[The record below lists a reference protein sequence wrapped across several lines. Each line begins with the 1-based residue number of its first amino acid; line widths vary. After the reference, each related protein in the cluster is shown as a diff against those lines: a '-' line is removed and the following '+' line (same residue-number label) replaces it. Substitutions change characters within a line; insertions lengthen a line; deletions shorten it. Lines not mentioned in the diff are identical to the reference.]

1 MGQATKTHG
10 FRSRYL
16 LLFSIA
22 LIWGSQFL
30 LNDLALQV
38 FTPQAVSWLRA
49 AIGFVILSGFLYI
62 LPEANKKPDTGISYW
77 RHIIMVGFFEATL
90 PFFLVAWGQQHVN
103 SAIAAILMSLV
114 AIFTLVLVVIFIRSE
129 PVTLGKFI
137 GIALGF
143 AAVIVLL
150 WPQLNQAETSNS
162 LLGSAA
168 ILAAALSFA
177 ISLILIKSL
186 PDIGA
191 PVKTARDILFCG
203 AIELGAVLLLLGQPL
218 THHALES
225 NAIIAMTAQGAFAG
239 GLVYVLYVRLVD
251 IAGATF
257 AGFVN
262 YLVPLVGVLLGV
274 IFLHNQLPA
283 SAYFS
288 LCILILAIVAS
299 EWKTSRS
306 ITS

>member
-1 MGQATKTHG
+1 
-10 FRSRYL
+10 
-16 LLFSIA
+16 
-22 LIWGSQFL
+22 
-30 LNDLALQV
+30 
-38 FTPQAVSWLRA
+38 
-49 AIGFVILSGFLYI
+49 
-62 LPEANKKPDTGISYW
+62 
-77 RHIIMVGFFEATL
+77 MVGFFEATL

-150 WPQLNQAETSNS
+150 LPQLSQAETSNS

-191 PVKTARDILFCG
+191 PVKTARDILFRG
-203 AIELGAVLLLLGQPL
+203 VIELGAVLLLLGQPL

-225 NAIIAMTAQGAFAG
+225 NAIIAITAQGAFAG

-262 YLVPLVGVLLGV
+262 YLVPLVGVFLGV
-274 IFLHNQLPA
+274 IFLHNQLPT

-288 LCILILAIVAS
+288 LFILILAIVAS
-299 EWKTSRS
+299 ERKTSRS

>member
-1 MGQATKTHG
+1 MGQATKIHG

-150 WPQLNQAETSNS
+150 WPQLSQAETSNS

-262 YLVPLVGVLLGV
+262 YLVPLAGVLIGV

-283 SAYFS
+283 SACLS
-288 LCILILAIVAS
+288 LFILILAIVAS

-306 ITS
+306 VTS

>member
-1 MGQATKTHG
+1 MGQATKIHG

-103 SAIAAILMSLV
+103 SAIAAILISLV

-129 PVTLGKFI
+129 PVTLGRFI

-150 WPQLNQAETSNS
+150 WPQLSQAETSNS

-262 YLVPLVGVLLGV
+262 YLVPLVGVFLGV

-283 SAYFS
+283 SACLS
-288 LCILILAIVAS
+288 LFILILAIVAS